1 VSDLDLRGLLA
12 TLTEQNVD
20 FVVIGGVAVAA
31 HGYVRATADLDV
43 VPDPSS
49 ANADRLARAL
59 ASLEA
64 TLPQSGGRSFIAA
77 GDVTALKRRR
87 NMTLETNHGGIDI
100 VQQAPGVPS
109 FPALAESA
117 VQTELLGLPVRVT
130 SLEHLRQMKA
140 ARGSAQD
147 LADLENLPDG

>member
-1 VSDLDLRGLLA
+1 MSPFDLRSLLA
-12 TLTEQNVD
+12 ALAEQEVD

-59 ASLEA
+59 DSMDAK
-64 TLPQSGGRSFIAA
+64 LPQAEGRSFIPA
-77 GDVTALKRRR
+77 GDVAALKRRR
-87 NMTLETNHGGIDI
+87 NMTLETNHGGLDI
-100 VQQAPGVPS
+100 IQQAPGVPS
-109 FPALAESA
+109 FSQLSESA
-117 VQTELLGLPVRVT
+117 VKTEVLGLPVKVT

-147 LADLENLPDG
+147 LADLENLPDD